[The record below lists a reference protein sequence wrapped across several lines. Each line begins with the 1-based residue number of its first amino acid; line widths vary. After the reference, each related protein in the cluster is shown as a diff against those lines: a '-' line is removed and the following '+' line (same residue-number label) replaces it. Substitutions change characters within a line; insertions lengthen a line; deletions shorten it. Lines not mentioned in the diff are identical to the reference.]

1 MRIGRSSGSSLRATG
16 DAVRVRDPLV
26 RRGLRLEYATL
37 GWNLVGVPLLAV
49 AAIRSGSA
57 AAAGFG
63 LDSAIEIGASLVVVW
78 ELKGQ
83 AGDRERIALRLIG
96 LAFVAVAIYVTA
108 QAGYTLL
115 GGHHPQHT
123 TSGIVWTASTVVV
136 MLALAR
142 GKAVTGRALGNPVLR
157 AEGRVTL
164 VDAGL
169 AAAVLVG
176 LTLNAVAGWWWA
188 DPVAG
193 LVIVGY
199 AIREARGALGH
210 RHPSPG

>member
-1 MRIGRSSGSSLRATG
+1 
-16 DAVRVRDPLV
+16 VRDTLT

-37 GWNLVGVPLLAV
+37 GWNVVGVPLLAI

-63 LDSAIEIGASLVVVW
+63 MDSAIEIGASLVVVW
-78 ELKGQ
+78 ELTGR
-83 AGDRERIALRLIG
+83 AGERERIALRLIG
-96 LAFVAVAIYVTA
+96 CAFVAVAVYVTV
-108 QAGYTLL
+108 QAAYTLIS
-115 GGHHPQHT
+115 GHHPGHST
-123 TSGIVWTASTVVV
+123 LGIVWTAATVIV

-142 GKAVTGRALGNPVLR
+142 GKAVTGRALDNAVLR

-176 LTLNAVAGWWWA
+176 LTLNSLAGWWWA

-193 LVIVGY
+193 LVIVVY
-199 AIREARGALGH
+199 AVREARGTLG
-210 RHPSPG
+210 SP

>member
-1 MRIGRSSGSSLRATG
+1 MRVHDTLT
-16 DAVRVRDPLV
+16 
-26 RRGLRLEYATL
+26 RRGLRLEYVTL
-37 GWNLVGVPLLAV
+37 GWNVIGVPILLV

-63 LDSAIEIGASLVVVW
+63 MDSAIEIVASLVVVW
-78 ELKGQ
+78 ELTGN
-83 AGDRERIALRLIG
+83 ARERERVALRVIG
-96 LAFVAVAIYVTA
+96 LAFCAVAVYVTI
-108 QAGYTLL
+108 QAAYTLI
-115 GGHHPQHT
+115 GDHHPDHT
-123 TSGIVWTASTVVV
+123 TLGIVWTAATVVV

-142 GKAVTGRALGNPVLR
+142 GKAVTGRALGNPVLQ

-164 VDAGL
+164 VDACL

-176 LTLNAVAGWWWA
+176 LTLNTLAGWWWA

-199 AIREARGALGH
+199 AIREARITLRPTEGVQ
-210 RHPSPG
+210 